1 MWRWGAA
8 RRGHLAVHPP
18 GHAHIATLAADAALR
33 GEGIG
38 GALMAEICRRLGVD
52 GPVTAVL
59 ECYATRVRFYEQFGF
74 RRVGEV
80 AEAAVPGLMVE
91 LMRAELG

>member
-1 MWRWGAA
+1 
-8 RRGHLAVHPP
+8 
-18 GHAHIATLAADAALR
+18 
-33 GEGIG
+33 
-38 GALMAEICRRLGVD
+38 MAEICRRLGVD